1 MKETIAARTNLLGPT
16 EYLSL
21 SSGYATPEDDR
32 SGPSKR
38 HRIIIQDEK
47 HQTTQGVSV
56 PKNVV
61 KLELKKRNSPQ
72 HSTGMNNDSAAM
84 KNVVIT

>member
-38 HRIIIQDEK
+38 HRIMIQDEK
-47 HQTTQGVSV
+47 HQTT
-56 PKNVV
+56 
-61 KLELKKRNSPQ
+61 
-72 HSTGMNNDSAAM
+72 
-84 KNVVIT
+84 